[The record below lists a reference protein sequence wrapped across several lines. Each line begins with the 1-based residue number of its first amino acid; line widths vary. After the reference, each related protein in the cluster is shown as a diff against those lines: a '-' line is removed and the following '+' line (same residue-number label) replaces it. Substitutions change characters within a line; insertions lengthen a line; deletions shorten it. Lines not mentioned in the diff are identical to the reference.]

1 MKVAVVVLILFLQL
15 LFCLD
20 FFVSGEHAVVRLG
33 VDFCNECVERDPD
46 ECIRMDG
53 IVVLHAMAM
62 RGSKAMIVAVEAGC
76 IGCLMKLAVATCT
89 RYVGRRKQ
97 WGSSVVYK
105 LKTCSTV
112 RSFMCG
118 DFWERSHQRPCFL
131 HALFLMVTAMVMVTV
146 LNGCPVSNCS
156 MLLC

>member
-1 MKVAVVVLILFLQL
+1 MNSLQL
-15 LFCLD
+15 LVLLFVWF

-33 VDFCNECVERDPD
+33 VDFCNESIDRDPD

-76 IGCLMKLAVATCT
+76 IGCLMNLAVATCN
-89 RYVGRRKQ
+89 RYVRRGMC
-97 WGSSVVYK
+97 WDSSNCYE

-112 RSFMCG
+112 
-118 DFWERSHQRPCFL
+118 
-131 HALFLMVTAMVMVTV
+131 
-146 LNGCPVSNCS
+146 
-156 MLLC
+156 

>member
-1 MKVAVVVLILFLQL
+1 M
-15 LFCLD
+15 
-20 FFVSGEHAVVRLG
+20 VRLG
-33 VDFCNECVERDPD
+33 VDFCNESIDRDPD

-89 RYVGRRKQ
+89 RYVGRRKH
-97 WGSSVVYK
+97 WGFSVVYK
-105 LKTCSTV
+105 LKTCSTASGV
-112 RSFMCG
+112 
-118 DFWERSHQRPCFL
+118 SHQRPCFL

>member
-1 MKVAVVVLILFLQL
+1 M
-15 LFCLD
+15 
-20 FFVSGEHAVVRLG
+20 VRLG

-89 RYVGRRKQ
+89 RYVGRRKHL
-97 WGSSVVYK
+97 GSSVVYK

-112 RSFMCG
+112 
-118 DFWERSHQRPCFL
+118 
-131 HALFLMVTAMVMVTV
+131 
-146 LNGCPVSNCS
+146 
-156 MLLC
+156 